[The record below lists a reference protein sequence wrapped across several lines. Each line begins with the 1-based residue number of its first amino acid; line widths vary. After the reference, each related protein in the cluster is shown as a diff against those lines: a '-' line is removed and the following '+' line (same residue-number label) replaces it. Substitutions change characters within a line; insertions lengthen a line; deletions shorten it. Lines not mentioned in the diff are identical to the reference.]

1 MINHLGLCG
10 FMIDGVFCKLPE
22 DHPGPHTSSEVMLQ
36 AEHADDEITDGMLRW
51 EPGSLSTT
59 TIERIATDALADLWR
74 DCYRRG
80 DNLQAFQRELFR
92 QRVSDLIAA
101 AAGEPFEV
109 IKCPRIPKY
118 PRGDAA

>member
-1 MINHLGLCG
+1 MSERFG
-10 FMIDGVFCKLPE
+10 
-22 DHPGPHTSSEVMLQ
+22 GPKRDARALDRYITREQ
-36 AEHADDEITDGMLRW
+36 PDDDEITDGMLRW

-59 TIERIATDALADLWR
+59 IIERIATDALADLWR

-118 PRGDAA
+118 PPRGDAA